1 MKDGTYIVRV
11 GEDGLPSLSEP
22 LAMSSGY
29 WVSTEGV
36 SVHGKLD
43 SRGIVDAMELMD
55 VHEGTVVGIWE
66 NEGISYIDKS
76 IHIRSKVQA
85 LATAEVFGQLAI
97 YDCRNDRA
105 INI

>member
-22 LAMSSGY
+22 LVMSSGY

-55 VHEGTVVGIWE
+55 VHEGAIVGIWE

-76 IHIRSKVQA
+76 IHIRSKLQA

-97 YDCRNDRA
+97 YDCKNDRA